1 MMPARRYLSAL
12 ATLLLAFL
20 VLSFLPPVALGQGTC
35 TAPKNAIDAE
45 NCLPGSSPSQW
56 YVAGGGLPNMQGFG
70 TEISVNASQTI
81 FFKISTNAALFRI
94 DIYRLGYYQG
104 NGGRFVT
111 SVSPS
116 VSPPPIQPPC
126 LTDSSTG
133 LIDCGNWAISA
144 SWMVPSTTM
153 SGIYFAKLVRLDN
166 GEATPLI
173 FVLRNDSSHSDI
185 LVQASDTTWQA
196 YNNYGGN
203 SLFTRKPVC
212 RPSKKSYN
220 HHSTQLL

>member
-35 TAPKNAIDAE
+35 TAPKRAIEAE
-45 NCLPGSSPSQW
+45 NCLPGTSPSQW
-56 YVAGGGLPNMQGFG
+56 YVAGAGSPNIQGFA
-70 TEISVNASQTI
+70 TDISVNASQTI
-81 FFKISTNAALFRI
+81 FFKISTNAAPFRI

-116 VSPPPIQPPC
+116 VSPPPIHPPC

-144 SWMVPSTTM
+144 SGTVPSPTTP
-153 SGIYFAKLVRLDN
+153 GIYFAKLVRLDN
-166 GEATPLI
+166 GEASPLI
-173 FVLRNDSSHSDI
+173 FVVRNDSSHSDI

-196 YNNYGGN
+196 YNNYGGER
-203 SLFTRKPVC
+203 LLLRKTRGPAC
-212 RPSKKSYN
+212 PTSE
-220 HHSTQLL
+220 Q